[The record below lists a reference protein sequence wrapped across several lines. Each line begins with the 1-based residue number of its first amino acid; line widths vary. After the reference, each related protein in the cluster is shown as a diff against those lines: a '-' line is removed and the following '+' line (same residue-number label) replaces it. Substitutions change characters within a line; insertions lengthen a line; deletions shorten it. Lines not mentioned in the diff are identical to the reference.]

1 MVNKIL
7 EPLLCNRSRHAWCD
21 AGPHHRSDYVSTCSR
36 VRVAHRTGHGKS
48 GPFWWRYLADTR
60 TLKATSGI
68 QALRGCVSSASG
80 ADSRTVL
87 AGGWSQC
94 SQISGF
100 SQHRTCHVT
109 CSRIKGPTLVGEWLS
124 LVEHLVRDQGVG
136 GSNPLSPT
144 ISS

>member
-60 TLKATSGI
+60 TSKTTFGYRHFDDVVRQRVARI
-68 QALRGCVSSASG
+68 QGLFLQE
-80 ADSRTVL
+80 D
-87 AGGWSQC
+87 
-94 SQISGF
+94 
-100 SQHRTCHVT
+100 
-109 CSRIKGPTLVGEWLS
+109 GPNGP
-124 LVEHLVRDQGVG
+124 R
-136 GSNPLSPT
+136 SPDFPST
-144 ISS
+144 GRVM